1 MPAEPGALAQPD
13 VEVPAPAARCGLR
26 LPWFPLAV
34 IGLFVLAA
42 VAAPL
47 LGLPD
52 PHAQSLRDRFK
63 PPAWEEAG
71 SWKHPLGTDRLGR
84 DLLSRIVWGSRV
96 SLAAGG
102 LPGLGASAFGAPV
115 GLTAGYHCGPPHPA
129 PMPATHAPPSL
140 PLHPLPPLPRGPR
153 GPP

>member
-1 MPAEPGALAQPD
+1 MPAEPGALALPD
-13 VEVPAPAARCGLR
+13 VAGPAAPARRALR
-26 LPWFPLAV
+26 PPGFPFA
-34 IGLFVLAA
+34 ISGLFVLAA
-42 VAAPL
+42 VVAPL

-71 SWKHPLGTDRLGR
+71 SWKPPLGTDRLGR

-102 LPGLGASAFGAPV
+102 LSMVVAGLPGC
-115 GLTAGYHCGPPHPA
+115 AGRPD
-129 PMPATHAPPSL
+129 
-140 PLHPLPPLPRGPR
+140 PRGPHR
-153 GPP
+153 HPPLARPSPPPPRP

>member
-1 MPAEPGALAQPD
+1 MPAEAGAVAEPD
-13 VEVPAPAARCGLR
+13 VEVPAAAARRGVRLR
-26 LPWFPLAV
+26 RFPLGV
-34 IGLFVLAA
+34 IGLFVRAA
-42 VAAPL
+42 VVAPL

-102 LPGLGASAFGAPV
+102 PPGLGAGGVRGAGGLPAGRHGRGRGAGGPARAPPTQLGPV
-115 GLTAGYHCGPPHPA
+115 GPP
-129 PMPATHAPPSL
+129 
-140 PLHPLPPLPRGPR
+140 PRR
-153 GPP
+153 RR

>member
-1 MPAEPGALAQPD
+1 MPPEPGPLALPD
-13 VEVPAPAARCGLR
+13 VAVPAAPARRALR
-26 LPWFPLAV
+26 PPGFPFAI

-42 VAAPL
+42 VVAPL

-63 PPAWEEAG
+63 PPAWEEVG

-102 LPGLGASAFGAPV
+102 PPGLVGRPFRAP
-115 GLTAGYHCGPPHPA
+115 AAPA
-129 PMPATHAPPSL
+129 PRS
-140 PLHPLPPLPRGPR
+140 
-153 GPP
+153 